1 MRNSAAY
8 LVSGPVGYEDFLT
21 KTWADCGLKNFPGM
35 CMVDIGVI
43 QHLHPAMFVV
53 PQLAY
58 QQGKEESLT
67 ANRAF
72 SEMIVGTLNTT
83 FDERDDRPASAVTT
97 ASPGVRSEVAG
108 GSPHRSEVAGALLL
122 LAYWLSI
129 PCVCVLLA
137 LLDGKVWCKCAPFV

>member
-53 PQLAY
+53 PQLA
-58 QQGKEESLT
+58 S
-67 ANRAF
+67 
-72 SEMIVGTLNTT
+72 
-83 FDERDDRPASAVTT
+83 
-97 ASPGVRSEVAG
+97 SPEGIAQI
-108 GSPHRSEVAGALLL
+108 PFWWPIAALL
-122 LAYWLSI
+122 
-129 PCVCVLLA
+129 
-137 LLDGKVWCKCAPFV
+137 